1 MKIKNIFQQ
10 NDMESNTEMIESL
23 FEKTV
28 DYGKTSFQLMK
39 LKTLSKTSDITSTY
53 LARLVVLIFAFSF
66 MLFMSF
72 GLAIWIGEILGKS
85 FYGFFVVGVFFGL
98 IGILIYFFLHKW
110 LKKILD
116 DYIIEQVLK

>member
-1 MKIKNIFQQ
+1 MNIKNIFQLD
-10 NDMESNTEMIESL
+10 NMESNTEMIESL

-28 DYGKTSFQLMK
+28 DYGKTSFQLLK

-53 LARLVVLIFAFSF
+53 LARLVVLIFASSF
-66 MLFMSF
+66 MLFMSL

-85 FYGFFVVGVFFGL
+85 FYGFFVVGAFYGL
-98 IGILIYFFLHKW
+98 IGIFIHFFLHKW

-116 DYIIEQVLK
+116 DYIIQQVLK

>member
-1 MKIKNIFQQ
+1 MNIKNIFQQ
-10 NDMESNTEMIESL
+10 DNMESNTEMIESL

-28 DYGKTSFQLMK
+28 DYGKTSFQLLK

-53 LARLVVLIFAFSF
+53 LSRLVVLIFAFSF
-66 MLFMSF
+66 MLFMSL

-85 FYGFFVVGVFFGL
+85 FYGFFVVGAFYGL
-98 IGILIYFFLHKW
+98 IGIFIHFFLHKW

-116 DYIIEQVLK
+116 DYIIQQVLK

>member
-1 MKIKNIFQQ
+1 MNIKNIFQQ
-10 NDMESNTEMIESL
+10 NNMESNTEMIESL

-28 DYGKTSFQLMK
+28 DYGKTSFQLLK

-53 LARLVVLIFAFSF
+53 LSRLVVLIFAFSF
-66 MLFMSF
+66 MLFMSL

-85 FYGFFVVGVFFGL
+85 FYGFFVVGVFYGL
-98 IGILIYFFLHKW
+98 IGIFIHFFLHKW

>member
-1 MKIKNIFQQ
+1 MNMNNIFQQ
-10 NDMESNTEMIESL
+10 NNMESNTEMIESL

-28 DYGKTSFQLMK
+28 DYGKTSFQLLK

-53 LARLVVLIFAFSF
+53 LSRLVVLIFAFSF
-66 MLFMSF
+66 MLFMSL

-85 FYGFFVVGVFFGL
+85 FYGFFVVGAFFGL
-98 IGILIYFFLHKW
+98 IGIIIHFFLYKW

-116 DYIIEQVLK
+116 DHIIQQVLK

>member
-1 MKIKNIFQQ
+1 MNNIFQQ
-10 NDMESNTEMIESL
+10 DNMESNTEMIESL

-28 DYGKTSFQLMK
+28 DYGKTSFQLLK

-66 MLFMSF
+66 MLFMSL
-72 GLAIWIGEILGKS
+72 GLAIWIGEIFGKS
-85 FYGFFVVGVFFGL
+85 FYGFFVVGVCYGL
-98 IGILIYFFLHKW
+98 IGIFIHFFLHKW

-116 DYIIEQVLK
+116 DYIIQQVLK